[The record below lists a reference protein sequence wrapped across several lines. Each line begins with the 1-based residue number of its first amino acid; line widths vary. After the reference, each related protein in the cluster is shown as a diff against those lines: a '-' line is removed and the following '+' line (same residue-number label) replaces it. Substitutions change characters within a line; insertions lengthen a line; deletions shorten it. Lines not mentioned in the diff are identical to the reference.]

1 MQFVRAHELA
11 LLIKNIRNIL
21 KKPTDEY
28 KSTKYATSVGN
39 HKRGLRF
46 HAQNDLPYRG
56 QNYFLSSIVQMLL
69 ESIVRKKKEK
79 KKTKSVC
86 SN

>member
-1 MQFVRAHELA
+1 MNIKVQNM
-11 LLIKNIRNIL
+11 LLLGTYKIL
-21 KKPTDEY
+21 FI
-28 KSTKYATSVGN
+28 SVGN

-79 KKTKSVC
+79 KKQNQCVQIDGKLAHIIGKVS
-86 SN
+86 